1 VNPILAASSWVP
13 AASTL
18 VGIIIGAAASIAGG
32 SFSQWFTWLSPI
44 NSKPASGYR
53 IKTSHFYG

>member
-1 VNPILAASSWVP
+1 MAAGKTYP
-13 AASTL
+13 
-18 VGIIIGAAASIAGG
+18 GM
-32 SFSQWFTWLSPI
+32 LSPI